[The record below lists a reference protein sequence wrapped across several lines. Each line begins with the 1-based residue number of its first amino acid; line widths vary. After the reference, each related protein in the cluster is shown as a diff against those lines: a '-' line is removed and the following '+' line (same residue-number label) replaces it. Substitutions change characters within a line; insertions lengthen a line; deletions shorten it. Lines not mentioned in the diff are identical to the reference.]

1 MTSKKN
7 ESFNWPYSFQQIRDD
22 FFNEI
27 ESLQNCVDHYFSGKF
42 SSLFKKL
49 KKILVD
55 YEISKVFFIG
65 NTYSYFASQI
75 ASQMMMVNQNDISF
89 SLYCVEL
96 SEFFDYMLPQEPEK
110 ALYIFISKSGKSRFL
125 QECVDHLRL
134 SKISPETV
142 WLITNNPN
150 TPLASFI
157 SNRFSMFVSSEIVLG
172 TKSFI
177 NTLFIVYLITRILL
191 GKEAVNSSIQ
201 RKIRTFLSDLITYR
215 ENWEKPTEYI
225 ESFLGDFDDLYI
237 ISRDPA
243 SMAAAS
249 LSALHAKSFTRL
261 LTEGIYISHF
271 FHGPFQI
278 LEKKIYPREIRILL
292 FVGDRT
298 TNEATIYRLV
308 KLILERA
315 GKVLVL
321 SNNPAVSETLRKNKR
336 ISLVDFTSKI
346 PELSP
351 IFELFILQF
360 VLLKIA
366 EKKGLLKQK

>member
-1 MTSKKN
+1 MSKKN
-7 ESFNWPYSFQQIRDD
+7 DSFIWPFSFQQIRDD

-27 ESLQNCVDHYFSGKF
+27 ESLHNCADQYFSGKF
-42 SSLFKKL
+42 SSLFSKL
-49 KKILVD
+49 RKILMD

-75 ASQMMMVNQNDISF
+75 ASQMIMVDQNEISF

-142 WLITNNPN
+142 WLITNNQN
-150 TPLASFI
+150 TSLASFI
-157 SNRFSMFVSSEIVLG
+157 SNRFPMFVSSEIVLG

-177 NTLFIVYLITRILL
+177 NTLFIVYLITRVLL
-191 GKEAVNSSIQ
+191 GKEAVDSHLQ
-201 RKIRTFLSDLITYR
+201 RKIHIFLSDLANFR

-261 LTEGIYISHF
+261 LTEGTYISHF

-278 LEKKIYPREIRILL
+278 LEKKIYPREIRILM

-321 SNNPAVSETLRKNKR
+321 SNNPAVSDTLRKNKR
-336 ISLVDFTSKI
+336 ISLVDFTADI
-346 PELSP
+346 QVLSP

-366 EKKGLLKQK
+366 EKKGLLQKS